1 MNAAENNPQRSDLL
15 VSEGL
20 VRHFKKSKRTPWSPR
35 RVVRAVDDISF
46 YIRPGETLGLV
57 GESGCGKST
66 AGRMVVGIDRPTR
79 GQVLFDG
86 MTLAAQSRNKL
97 QQLRR
102 DIQMIFQNPL
112 AALDPRIAVGR
123 QIREPL
129 DIHGIG
135 TAAEREDSL
144 KKMMEAVGLGPEMGI
159 RYPHELSGGQ
169 AQRIVIAR
177 ALILRPRLLV
187 CDEPVSALDVSVQA
201 QVVDLLAKLQRQF
214 GLTYLFIS
222 HDLKVVK
229 HLSHRIAVMYLGRI
243 VEEGPANAVFAA
255 PSHPYTQALISAIPH
270 PDPTVKPKRVIL
282 EGDPPSPVAPPP
294 GCRFHTRCPQ
304 VMDRCSRQEPQVRDL
319 GDGWRSA
326 CHLIDQRPGGG
337 K

>member
-1 MNAAENNPQRSDLL
+1 MNAALNEHQVSNLL
-15 VSEGL
+15 VSESL
-20 VRHFKKSKRTPWSPR
+20 VRYFKKPKRTPFSPR
-35 RVVRAVDDISF
+35 PVVRAVDGISF

-66 AGRMVVGIDRPTR
+66 TGRMVVGIDRPTR
-79 GQVLFDG
+79 GRVIFNGTALA
-86 MTLAAQSRNKL
+86 TLSSSRL
-97 QQLRR
+97 QLLRR

-112 AALDPRIAVGR
+112 AAMDPRIAVGR

-129 DIHGIG
+129 DIHSIG
-135 TAAEREDSL
+135 TVAEREDSV
-144 KKMMEAVGLGPEMGI
+144 KKMLAAVGLGPEIGI

-177 ALILRPRLLV
+177 ALIVRPRLLV

-201 QVVDLLAKLQRQF
+201 QVVDLLAKLQREL
-214 GLTYLFIS
+214 GLAYLFIS

-229 HLSHRIAVMYLGRI
+229 HLSHRIAVMYLGCI
-243 VEEGPANAVFAA
+243 VEEGPSNTVFDA
-255 PSHPYTQALISAIPH
+255 PQHPYTQALISAIPH
-270 PDPTVKPKRVIL
+270 PDPKVKPSRIIL
-282 EGDPPSPVAPPP
+282 EGDPPSPIEPPS

-304 VMDRCSRQEPQVRDL
+304 AMDCCSRQVPQIKDL
-319 GDGWRSA
+319 GGGWRVA
-326 CHLIDQRPGGG
+326 CHLIDQRQRDG